1 MKVLKFGAD
10 WCSGCLV
17 MRPRWEKIEDEMPE
31 LETEY
36 YDFDTSK
43 DKVEEFGVDSGRLPC
58 FVFVSKSGEELERL
72 TGEPSEKKLREVIS
86 RHLEK

>member
-17 MRPRWEKIEDEMPE
+17 MRPRWDKLERELDW

-36 YDFDTSK
+36 HDVD
-43 DKVEEFGVDSGRLPC
+43 EEEGLSDSYEITDYPC
-58 FVFVSKSGEELERL
+58 FIILDDNGNELHREYGELEVD
-72 TGEPSEKKLREVIS
+72 TLRKIVNAYKNS
-86 RHLEK
+86 